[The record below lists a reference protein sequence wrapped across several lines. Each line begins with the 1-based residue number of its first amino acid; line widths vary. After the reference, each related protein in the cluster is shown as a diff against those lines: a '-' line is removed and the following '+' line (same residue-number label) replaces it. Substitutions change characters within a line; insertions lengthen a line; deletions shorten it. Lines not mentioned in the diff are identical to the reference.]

1 MVIEILF
8 QYMFTC
14 SYENF
19 ANGKTYLPKWSF
31 ENLPNHQLIAKYL
44 LPKWRI
50 YAKSGR
56 SGWRPS

>member
-56 SGWRPS
+56 SG